1 MRECDVILD
10 IDIELLHGHRE
21 PEDPRE
27 DGEIAN
33 RNRKIAYT
41 HTHAPCKNGMAW
53 RALPR

>member
-33 RNRKIAYT
+33 RNRKIAY
-41 HTHAPCKNGMAW
+41 PCALQKWHGMALPC
-53 RALPR
+53 RAR